1 MEGARARGREW
12 RRTTRSN
19 GAGLGTDKKLVAR
32 TVACASFP
40 CSRPLGPGKQGYHYH
55 TQPAAIMRRVR
66 LFLSFLLSL
75 FFPSFSCC
83 PPPSAATRTP
93 GRPYLPIRKALCGAV
108 RPTAAQDSLLIQ
120 QHIALHRHTS
130 IHRQYRLHQQTL
142 SHLLHELQTSPPI
155 TTQRNT
161 PPPLADNQSQHN
173 TMAPVASITDRDDPL
188 TRALAPPPDET
199 PSARRPPPR
208 RGGGAKALGHD
219 RRGAQPGAACREE
232 KPEARQDPPPRC
244 VYHLRVLVR
253 TVLSQS
259 ESGKS
264 TTLKNFQ
271 LMASPKAFKTERIV
285 WRAVIQLNVVRSIH
299 LVLDTLADLH
309 AQQLGRPSS
318 SPAPSP
324 PVSEP
329 MPELTPEHLRL
340 KMRLS
345 PLLQV
350 EETLVRK
357 LSARGLGSERDRE
370 VSVSGS
376 GWKGRFGRI
385 IGGVEAARNSVE
397 SARTHSR
404 TPSLRSRAQSRA
416 GVEGEDDSGIDWDD
430 PEDPG
435 RVIHA
440 CGEDMMKLWADP
452 VIRRALE
459 MQKMRLQE
467 MSGFFLDSLDRV
479 AQLRYIPTDD
489 DILRARIK
497 TLGVTEYRFML
508 NQKNSMVSRDWVV
521 FDVGG
526 HRSLVR
532 IPTGASETAV
542 LTDAFLHSRRTCD
555 VIQRA
560 AWVPYFDD
568 MNAIIFLAPIS
579 CFDQVLEEDERVNRL
594 EDSVLLW
601 NTIVANPLLART
613 TMVLFLNKCDILREK
628 LEAGIQFGRYIT
640 SYGDRPNDF
649 ESTSNYLKRK
659 FTAVHKEKSPSPR
672 PYYCHL
678 TSVTDTKTTHLILW
692 DVAESIL
699 RVNLEKSALI
709 V

>member
-1 MEGARARGREW
+1 
-12 RRTTRSN
+12 
-19 GAGLGTDKKLVAR
+19 
-32 TVACASFP
+32 
-40 CSRPLGPGKQGYHYH
+40 
-55 TQPAAIMRRVR
+55 
-66 LFLSFLLSL
+66 
-75 FFPSFSCC
+75 
-83 PPPSAATRTP
+83 
-93 GRPYLPIRKALCGAV
+93 
-108 RPTAAQDSLLIQ
+108 
-120 QHIALHRHTS
+120 
-130 IHRQYRLHQQTL
+130 
-142 SHLLHELQTSPPI
+142 
-155 TTQRNT
+155 
-161 PPPLADNQSQHN
+161 
-173 TMAPVASITDRDDPL
+173 MAPVASITDRDDPL

-199 PSARRPPPR
+199 P
-208 RGGGAKALGHD
+208 
-219 RRGAQPGAACREE
+219 
-232 KPEARQDPPPRC
+232 EARDVRLRAEAEARKHSDMIDEELNQERLAAKKSPKPVKILLLGALLTQRC
-244 VYHLRVLVR
+244 RDA
-253 TVLSQS
+253 
-259 ESGKS
+259 GKS

-318 SPAPSP
+318 SPAPAGP
-324 PVSEP
+324 L
-329 MPELTPEHLRL
+329 PELTPEHLRL

-385 IGGVEAARNSVE
+385 MGGVEAARSSVE

-497 TLGVTEYRFML
+497 TLGVTEYRFTL

-526 HRSLVR
+526 HRSLV
-532 IPTGASETAV
+532 P
-542 LTDAFLHSRRTCD
+542 
-555 VIQRA
+555 

-628 LEAGIQFGRYIT
+628 LDAGIQFGRYIT

-678 TSVTDTKTTHLILW
+678 TSVTDTKTTALILW